1 MTSLP
6 RNETILGAVIVPT
19 SPTGVWSVPRIK
31 PSGGPSISRE
41 TISCRHYG
49 RPSTPCIGPLRIK
62 PRSGRLQSKYT
73 AQSCDRSGLD
83 LNHDAWLKEM
93 CNPEEGAY
101 RLTSCTR
108 KDRHQ
113 LAGLCHE
120 SVYICSVEVQSH
132 DVLWFHVRGGEDLD
146 QILPRKLELRGE
158 ITRMHGCAVRV
169 VRSLAGDIERPLS
182 SCYLDRLIDVER
194 SKPSLGINRTNL
206 HVKYLRWYELNRI
219 ISLPGLWQ
227 ASETKEERVHGL

>member
-1 MTSLP
+1 M
-6 RNETILGAVIVPT
+6 R
-19 SPTGVWSVPRIK
+19 
-31 PSGGPSISRE
+31 
-41 TISCRHYG
+41 
-49 RPSTPCIGPLRIK
+49 
-62 PRSGRLQSKYT
+62 GRLCLRKYT

-113 LAGLCHE
+113 FAGLCHE

-169 VRSLAGDIERPLS
+169 IRSLAGYIERPLS

-206 HVKYLRWYELNRI
+206 QVKYLRWYELNRI
-219 ISLPGLWQ
+219 IRTPLEGPLRG
-227 ASETKEERVHGL
+227 R